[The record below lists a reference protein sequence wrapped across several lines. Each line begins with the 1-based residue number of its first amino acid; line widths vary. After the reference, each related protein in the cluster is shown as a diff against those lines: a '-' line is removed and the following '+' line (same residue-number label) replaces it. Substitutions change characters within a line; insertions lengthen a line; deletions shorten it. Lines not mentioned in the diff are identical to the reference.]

1 MKATAITLRAVESRR
16 VRKHREAISGI
27 YRSPLRES
35 LPIPGTVPTSRRDP
49 RTRHNTPPSNCSPF
63 SARTLSDVTLP
74 IGAPY

>member
-1 MKATAITLRAVESRR
+1 MKATAITLRAVESKR

-49 RTRHNTPPSNCSPF
+49 RTRHNTAIQLLPILSP
-63 SARTLSDVTLP
+63 TSDVTLP
-74 IGAPY
+74 IGHPY